1 MKTKP
6 GRPRPR
12 GYAEWRP
19 RKATLALLAAIDS
32 VLEEYADHWPLSL
45 RQVFYR
51 LVAAHGIEKTEP
63 SYSRVCEKL
72 NLARRAERVSWEAIR
87 DDGFS
92 RSKRVGWE
100 SKDDLLAAIRSIAKG
115 FTLDRQ
121 QGQSPRFFLWCEAQ
135 GMVPQ
140 LERVAREYSVP
151 VLSSGGFDSVTVKR
165 SLGLEFAQC
174 GSVFVLHVGDH
185 DPSGVHIFTN
195 LEQDVAAF
203 ADGEAKRHE
212 LPSPSVTFERL
223 AVTPEQVLQ
232 YRLPTSPPKPTDN
245 RSFEGVETCQCEA
258 LPPDVLARIVRQAM
272 ESHIDLEMLTDLKRE
287 EVEQRRQLLA
297 ELPGSS
303 GG

>member
-1 MKTKP
+1 MKTKT
-6 GRPRPR
+6 GRPR
-12 GYAEWRP
+12 GYAPWRP
-19 RKATLALLAAIDS
+19 NAATVVLLAAIDS
-32 VLEEYADHWPLSL
+32 VLEEYADHWPLSA

-51 LVAAHGIEKTEP
+51 LVAAHGIDKTEK
-63 SYSRVCEKL
+63 SYDRVLTVL
-72 NLARRAERVSWEAIR
+72 NRARRGERVSWDAIR

-92 RSKRVGWE
+92 RSAKVGWD
-100 SKDDLLAAIRSIAKG
+100 SKDDLLAAIRSTAKA

-121 QGQSPRFFLWCEAQ
+121 QGQSPRLFLWCEAQ

-174 GSVFVLHVGDH
+174 GSVLVLHLGDH
-185 DPSGVHIFTN
+185 DPSGVHIFTS

-203 ADGEAKRHE
+203 ADGEAERHE
-212 LPSPSVTFERL
+212 LPAPRVTFERL
-223 AVTPEQVLQ
+223 AVTPKHVLRYQ
-232 YRLPTSPPKPTDN
+232 LPTSPPKPTDN